1 MDSVP
6 TIVEVSSSKTCDL
19 LKSISAL
26 KVELVE
32 NVASKLF
39 VQCFRQKG
47 LIKIYRHLLNYRS
60 TAFINLV
67 LASIPSLLSFAENVF
82 NLCSLPNL
90 EGLTYR
96 QIRHR
101 FPEAVVCGLY
111 RSGKIYFHPNDG
123 EIRQQT
129 DKVCRLIHTFV

>member
-60 TAFINLV
+60 TAFIN
-67 LASIPSLLSFAENVF
+67 LLSFAENVF